1 MAVTITYL
9 YPSASV
15 PTTRTP
21 GNMVVA
27 TIQASAALD
36 TSAVITHQF
45 NFGPDALSS
54 GFPMMVLVPQDGNEI
69 TSAWYEAS
77 ENPNY
82 TILQKNTTAAG
93 GLEKVFLSRP
103 NSLTR

>member
-9 YPSASV
+9 YPSTSV
-15 PTTRTP
+15 PATYTP

-27 TIQASAALD
+27 TVVATAALD

-45 NFGPDALSS
+45 NLSAADISS
-54 GFPMMVLVPQDGNEI
+54 GFPMVVLTPQDGNEI

-82 TILQKNTTAAG
+82 TILQKNTTAIG
-93 GLEKVFLSRP
+93 GTEKVNISRP
-103 NSLTR
+103 NTLTR